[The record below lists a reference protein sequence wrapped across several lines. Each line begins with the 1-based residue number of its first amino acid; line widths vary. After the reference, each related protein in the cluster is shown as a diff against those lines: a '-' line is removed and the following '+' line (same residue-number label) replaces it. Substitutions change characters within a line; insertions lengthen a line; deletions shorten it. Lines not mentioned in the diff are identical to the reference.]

1 MTATNQPL
9 NLRQV
14 CRILF
19 RHKGRALLFFVAV
32 VGLVAGAT
40 LLWPKTYQSQAK
52 LYIRPGRESVGLDPT
67 ATLGQTL
74 HIADSREREI
84 NSVLE
89 LLKTYSL
96 FEKVVDRL
104 GVDTVLEGLYD
115 PATSTAV
122 SAARES
128 VAPNATGTTEV
139 AAIDVGDTETAATEG
154 DSTATATSDAAA
166 SEAAATASAT
176 TVAPSDPVLA
186 ARREKAA
193 KKLMKTIECAVVK
206 GSGIITLNCKAES
219 PELARDILVCY
230 LEAYRELHLNVH
242 RNYGSLQFFEGEC
255 KRLKGQLEDATA
267 KLRDAKNAVGVASI
281 AGQRNV
287 IETVITALDR
297 ELASLEADLAGSEE
311 KLKVLGLP
319 PDAPA
324 DTVKPA
330 DTGAPAGPGAP
341 AGSVASTPAA
351 ARSSLIVPTKDSAA
365 SAATRQSIDLMR
377 SQLYTLQVEE
387 QRVRAR
393 FTADHPQVKALRE
406 QVQESE
412 QLLRRQEA
420 RMEHSHS
427 IELRSKVERTR
438 EQREEAIADLRSLN
452 QNESKISEAERVV
465 EQLATAYRTYLTNR
479 EQARIN
485 GQLAEERITNVQVAQ
500 PPNLVLKHVSPKA
513 LINLSVGLVV
523 ALLGAVAV
531 AFLSDILDHSIKSPD
546 EAERLLGVPVLVTI
560 PRLPAAADEWDLV
573 A

>member
-1 MTATNQPL
+1 
-9 NLRQV
+9 
-14 CRILF
+14 
-19 RHKGRALLFFVAV
+19 
-32 VGLVAGAT
+32 
-40 LLWPKTYQSQAK
+40 
-52 LYIRPGRESVGLDPT
+52 
-67 ATLGQTL
+67 
-74 HIADSREREI
+74 
-84 NSVLE
+84 
-89 LLKTYSL
+89 
-96 FEKVVDRL
+96 
-104 GVDTVLEGLYD
+104 
-115 PATSTAV
+115 
-122 SAARES
+122 
-128 VAPNATGTTEV
+128 GTTEV

-154 DSTATATSDAAA
+154 ASTATATSDAAA

-176 TVAPSDPVLA
+176 TAAPSDPVLA

-230 LEAYRELHLNVH
+230 LDAYRELHLNVH

-341 AGSVASTPAA
+341 AGSVASTPPA

-452 QNESKISEAERVV
+452 QSESKISEAERVV